1 MAAGEG
7 PVAAAEV
14 PDAGVEPP
22 GATVERT
29 GATLEPTGAGADV
42 TMTGPQLPPGRAVD
56 LPGRGRTFV
65 RELAGPPGAP
75 ALLLLHGWTVT
86 ADLNWFTA
94 YEPLS
99 EHFRVLAIDHRGHGQ
114 GLRSWKP
121 FRLEDCA
128 DDAAALAEV
137 LGIDSLIP
145 VGYSM
150 GGPVA
155 QLMWRR
161 HRGLVAGLV
170 LCATGRSFSGLD
182 LGSRVYFSSLLGLS
196 VAARITPAPVRR
208 QLTSR
213 VIRRRLAGGQWAE
226 WALAEMQRNDTST
239 ILQAGWTIGQF
250 RSHDWIGQVDV
261 PTAVVVTAHDRVV
274 HPNRQLRLAEAIP
287 GADVV
292 TVEGD
297 HGSCVTDPDRF
308 VPGFV
313 EACKGVASRAGLL

>member
-1 MAAGEG
+1 M
-7 PVAAAEV
+7 AAAEV
-14 PDAGVEPP
+14 AGEIGEQP
-22 GATVERT
+22 GAAV
-29 GATLEPTGAGADV
+29 DV
-42 TMTGPQLPPGRAVD
+42 TVVGPSLPPGRAVD

-65 RELAGPPGAP
+65 REMAGPPGAP
-75 ALLLLHGWTVT
+75 TLLLLHGWTVT

-94 YEPLS
+94 YERLS
-99 EHFRVLAIDHRGHGQ
+99 RHFRVIALDHRGHGR
-114 GLRSWKP
+114 GMRIPAWKP

-182 LGSRVYFSSLLGLS
+182 LGSRIYFSSLLGLS
-196 VAARITPAPVRR
+196 VAARVTPAPVRR
-208 QLTSR
+208 ELTSR

-239 ILQAGWTIGQF
+239 ILQAGWTIGRF
-250 RSHDWIGQVDV
+250 RSHDWIGKVDV

-274 HPNRQLRLAEAIP
+274 HPDRQLRLAEAIP
-287 GADVV
+287 EARLI
-292 TVEGD
+292 TVEGN
-297 HGSCVTDPDRF
+297 HSSCVTEPDLF
-308 VPGFV
+308 VPGLI
-313 EACKGVASRAGLL
+313 EACKGVATRAGLLGVH

>member
-1 MAAGEG
+1 M
-7 PVAAAEV
+7 PDAAAELSG
-14 PDAGVEPP
+14 AAVE
-22 GATVERT
+22 E
-29 GATLEPTGAGADV
+29 AGAPAEAIV
-42 TMTGPQLPPGRAVD
+42 PSPALPPGRSVD
-56 LPGRGRTFV
+56 LPGRGRSFV
-65 RELAGPPGAP
+65 REMAGPPGAP
-75 ALLLLHGWTVT
+75 TLLLLHGWTVT

-99 EHFRVLAIDHRGHGQ
+99 RHFRVVALDHRGHGQ
-114 GLRSWKP
+114 GIRTRRP

-128 DDAAALAEV
+128 DDAAALAEA
-137 LGIDSLIP
+137 LGISRVIP

-161 HRGLVAGLV
+161 HRDLVAGLV

-182 LGSRVYFSSLLGLS
+182 LGSRAYFSSLLGLS
-196 VAARITPAPVRR
+196 VAARLTPAPVRR
-208 QLTSR
+208 ELTSR

-226 WALAEMQRNDTST
+226 WALSEMQRNDTSA

-250 RSHDWIGQVDV
+250 RSHDWIGEVDV

-287 GADVV
+287 GAEVV
-292 TVEGD
+292 TVDGD

-313 EACKGVASRAGLL
+313 DACKAVAARAGML

>member
-1 MAAGEG
+1 M
-7 PVAAAEV
+7 PDAAAELSG
-14 PDAGVEPP
+14 AAVE
-22 GATVERT
+22 E
-29 GATLEPTGAGADV
+29 AGAAADLIV
-42 TMTGPQLPPGRAVD
+42 SSPALPPGRTVD

-65 RELAGPPGAP
+65 REMAGPPGAP
-75 ALLLLHGWTVT
+75 TLLLLHGWTVT

-94 YEPLS
+94 YQPLS
-99 EHFRVLAIDHRGHGQ
+99 RHFRVVTLDHRGHGQ
-114 GLRSWKP
+114 GIRTRKP

-128 DDAAALAEV
+128 DDAAALAEA
-137 LGIDSLIP
+137 LGISRVIP

-161 HRGLVAGLV
+161 HRSLVAGLV

-182 LGSRVYFSSLLGLS
+182 LGSRAYFSSLLGLS
-196 VAARITPAPVRR
+196 VAARLTPAPVRR
-208 QLTSR
+208 ELTSR
-213 VIRRRLAGGQWAE
+213 VMRRRLSGGQWAE

-250 RSHDWIGQVDV
+250 RSHDWIGEVDV

-274 HPNRQLRLAEAIP
+274 HPNRQLRLAAAIP
-287 GADVV
+287 GAEVV
-292 TVEGD
+292 TVDGD

-313 EACKGVASRAGLL
+313 EACKGVASRAGIL

>member
-1 MAAGEG
+1 MAETEVAGAAVEQ
-7 PVAAAEV
+7 PPAAA
-14 PDAGVEPP
+14 DASV
-22 GATVERT
+22 
-29 GATLEPTGAGADV
+29 AG
-42 TMTGPQLPPGRAVD
+42 PSLPPGRTVE

-75 ALLLLHGWTVT
+75 TLLLLHGWTVT
-86 ADLNWFTA
+86 ADLNWFTT
-94 YEPLS
+94 YEALS
-99 EHFRVLAIDHRGHGQ
+99 EHFRVIALDHRGHGQ
-114 GLRSWKP
+114 GIRSWKP

-137 LGIDSLIP
+137 LGIERIVP

-196 VAARITPAPVRR
+196 LAARFTPAPLRR
-208 QLTSR
+208 ELTGR
-213 VIRRRLAGGQWAE
+213 VIRRRLAGGQWAG
-226 WALAEMQRNDTST
+226 WALAEMQGNDTST

-250 RSHDWIGQVDV
+250 RSHGWIGEVDV

-274 HPNRQLRLAEAIP
+274 HPDRQLRLAEAIP
-287 GADVV
+287 GAEVV
-292 TVEGD
+292 TVDGD

-308 VPGFV
+308 VSGLV
-313 EACKGVASRAGLL
+313 QACAGVARRAGLMGVH

>member
-1 MAAGEG
+1 MT
-7 PVAAAEV
+7 AAEV
-14 PDAGVEPP
+14 PGAAVERP
-22 GATVERT
+22 GA
-29 GATLEPTGAGADV
+29 AADV
-42 TMTGPQLPPGRAVD
+42 TVPGPSLPPGRTVY
-56 LPGRGRTFV
+56 LPGRGHTFI

-75 ALLLLHGWTVT
+75 VLLLLHGWTVT
-86 ADLNWFTA
+86 ADLNWFTS

-99 EHFRVLAIDHRGHGQ
+99 QHFRVLALDHRGHGQ
-114 GLRSWKP
+114 GIRSRKP

-137 LGIDSLIP
+137 LGIDRLIP

-182 LGSRVYFSSLLGLS
+182 LGSRIYFSSLLGLS
-196 VAARITPAPVRR
+196 VAARVTPAPVRR
-208 QLTSR
+208 ELTGR

-239 ILQAGWTIGQF
+239 ILQAGWTIGRF
-250 RSHDWIGQVDV
+250 RSHDWIGHVDV

-274 HPNRQLRLAEAIP
+274 HPDRQLRLAGAIP
-287 GADVV
+287 EARLI

-297 HGSCVTDPDRF
+297 HSSCVTDPDLF
-308 VPGFV
+308 VPGLI
-313 EACKGVASRAGLL
+313 EACKGVAARAGLLGVH